1 MGEWTL
7 DTGRVTMVSVIRPDC
22 RSTLELRA
30 FSSEVGLIS
39 EADGSAR
46 CRMGETNVVVAVYGP
61 AQAR

>member
-1 MGEWTL
+1 
-7 DTGRVTMVSVIRPDC
+7 MVSVIRPDC
-22 RSTLELRA
+22 RSALELRA